1 MWFDS
6 VRACVAGWILLYE
19 RHFPPTSTHFSVK
32 GRRERHGANFVNV
45 ARIYDLNGKSALFV
59 DPVVCPVVC
68 SGAEGEEGREDGRQ
82 KKGDPGWIGLQAY
95 ARLRVSSVCPG
106 RILLR
111 TAYACT
117 LSRRHTHTHTD
128 AHNHTRTNTPVAPSG

>member
-68 SGAEGEEGREDGRQ
+68 SGAGQREKRGGKTEDRKRAIQDG
-82 KKGDPGWIGLQAY
+82 LVC
-95 ARLRVSSVCPG
+95 RLMLGSE
-106 RILLR
+106 
-111 TAYACT
+111 
-117 LSRRHTHTHTD
+117 
-128 AHNHTRTNTPVAPSG
+128 